1 MTTLGGVRVRGEDRE
16 RHVYAD
22 PDAVVRWLRPWLSGK
37 GRGSMASDVGLTS
50 ADCVAVQVEIGGWP
64 IPGSRK
70 ASKALRR
77 LVRQQRPKRVWTIV
91 A

>member
-22 PDAVVRWLRPWLSGK
+22 PDAVVRWLRLWLSGK

-50 ADCVAVQVEIGGWP
+50 VDCVAVQVEIGGWP
-64 IPGSRK
+64 IPGSRR
-70 ASKALRR
+70 AQEVLDRLERR
-77 LVRQQRPKRVWTIV
+77 SAEPTDGS
-91 A
+91 